1 MESLLHCLWLCD
13 QARSV
18 WMSDPGFL
26 FLTQKKFRSFL
37 EVLESLFSA
46 GLSFRCA
53 QFAMTAWCLWERRNR
68 LRVHQRPG
76 SFTKLALELW
86 NWFRSSGTFTVRRR
100 RALSVHLLYDG
111 LLYLLCAIN

>member
-1 MESLLHCLWLCD
+1 MPRKTLPTKLNLMAWYIPIDDVYDGCRDHDDLIMHCLWLCD

-18 WMSDPGFL
+18 WMSDLGFL

-46 GLSFRCA
+46 GSIFRCA
-53 QFAMTAWCLWERRNR
+53 QFAMTAWCLWERQNR
-68 LRVHQRPG
+68 LRVHQVPS

-86 NWFRSSGTFTVRRR
+86 N
-100 RALSVHLLYDG
+100 
-111 LLYLLCAIN
+111 